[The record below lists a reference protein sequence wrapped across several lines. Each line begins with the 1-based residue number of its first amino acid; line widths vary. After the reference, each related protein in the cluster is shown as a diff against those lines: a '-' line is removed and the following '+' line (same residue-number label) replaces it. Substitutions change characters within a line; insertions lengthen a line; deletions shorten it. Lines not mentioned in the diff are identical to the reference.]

1 MIQLHWFRSEIMI
14 NSKQKILSSLR
25 RAIDGYDLIS
35 EGDRI
40 AVGVSG
46 GKDSLV
52 LLEALFNYSKFSP
65 YSFSVVGI
73 TIDTFPNTDFNNVE
87 EFCKSR
93 GIEYKIVKSDIYKIV
108 FEERKE
114 KNPCS
119 LCSKLRRGMLNTT
132 ALELGCNKLAL
143 GHSMD
148 DVVHTYLLSMCY
160 EGRISTLAPMSYL
173 DRTGMTVIR
182 PLYLTDERDIISASH
197 DLPIVKSNC
206 PADKH
211 TKREYVKDIVKFIQ
225 QEIPCV
231 KDRIFGAITHPERIN
246 LPPELIT
253 KDNKKDDN

>member
-1 MIQLHWFRSEIMI
+1 M

-25 RAIDGYDLIS
+25 RSIDGYNLIN

-52 LLEALFNYSKFSP
+52 LLEALHNYSKFSP
-65 YSFSVVGI
+65 YKFTIVSI
-73 TIDTFPNTDFNNVE
+73 TIDMFSDGDFSKITN
-87 EFCKSR
+87 FCNEK
-93 GIEYKIVKSDIYKIV
+93 GIEYHIINSDIYKIV

-132 ALELGCNKLAL
+132 AIELGCNKLAL

-148 DVVHTYLLSMCY
+148 DVVHTYLLSLCY
-160 EGRISTLAPMSYL
+160 EGRISTLAPLSYL
-173 DRTGMTVIR
+173 DRTGITVIR

-197 DLPIVKSNC
+197 DLPIVKSKC
-206 PADKH
+206 PVDK
-211 TKREYVKDIVKFIQ
+211 TTQREYVKDIIKFIQ
-225 QEIPCV
+225 KEIPFV

-246 LPPELIT
+246 LPPILIEHER
-253 KDNKKDDN
+253 NKKDDK